1 MPAVLVYQRCQG
13 QFDAKR
19 SDVLWCPE
27 CREIRRKEYQRDYD
41 GDRKDNCPICG
52 ASKGIR
58 ATYCKPCDNRER
70 RTRHVGEGN
79 PNWKQGRSVDGGGY
93 IVVRTKVGS
102 PGKGKGGYYTAQHRL
117 VWEQSHGQP
126 IPKGF
131 VVHHLNGIKTDN
143 RPENLVAMSRHYHH
157 HHPREALR
165 PYETRIAALEEY
177 IRSIGHEPPV
187 GELPEVDENHSHLV
201 PGKPPGER

>member
-1 MPAVLVYQRCQG
+1 MVAVLPCQDCG
-13 QFDAKR
+13 LDFEALR
-19 SDVLWCPE
+19 SDTKR
-27 CREIRRKEYQRDYD
+27 CRNCRATARKEYLREYD
-41 GDRKDNCPICG
+41 HGKRRGTCVDCG
-52 ASKGIR
+52 ADIGER
-58 ATYCKPCDNRER
+58 AERCRQCANRVYSGDGR
-70 RTRHVGEGN
+70 YGAN
-79 PNWKQGRSVDGGGY
+79 NSNWKQGRSESKGY
-93 IVVRTKVGS
+93 VLVRTGHVN
-102 PGKGKGGYYTAQHRL
+102 GGAAYTPQHRL
-117 VWEQSHGQP
+117 VWEQSHGQT

-187 GELPEVDENHSHLV
+187 GELPEVDEDHSH
-201 PGKPPGER
+201 